1 MFVCLSGSLSVC
13 VSVCRSVSLSVWPR
27 VLRNS
32 CLSVFLSVRPSV
44 CLTTSLQFDRSMK
57 FSDCLSCLCMKQPF
71 TMHACIHSFLW
82 YCSCHSFLSYQT
94 HLICEGVIHM
104 LVVLCTYPYKSL
116 YLKLTIMML
125 QLITSCILPWKSQH
139 WSLIYFFSFL
149 GCKLS
154 VQGLLGKVLH
164 ASISVFC

>member
-32 CLSVFLSVRPSV
+32 CLSFSGCPTVGLSDYLAAIWQVHEVFWLSFLSMYE
-44 CLTTSLQFDRSMK
+44 TTI
-57 FSDCLSCLCMKQPF
+57 
-71 TMHACIHSFLW
+71 HYACIHSFLW

-104 LVVLCTYPYKSL
+104 LVFLCTYPYKSL

>member
-71 TMHACIHSFLW
+71 TMHAFIHSFGTVAVTRFCLTRHIW
-82 YCSCHSFLSYQT
+82 SVKALSTCSCFCVLIHTSLFIIKTDNYDASAYHLMYATMEITALVTDLLLFLSR
-94 HLICEGVIHM
+94 
-104 LVVLCTYPYKSL
+104 
-116 YLKLTIMML
+116 L
-125 QLITSCILPWKSQH
+125 QAQCSRSAW
-139 WSLIYFFSFL
+139 
-149 GCKLS
+149 
-154 VQGLLGKVLH
+154 
-164 ASISVFC
+164 